1 MKRIFTIVAIL
12 LIGVSVAVSCR
23 KTKWTDDGLSVKTAT
38 FTSGS
43 LTLKDDMNADL
54 KDVKLIVK
62 LNRAYEAEIDGPSE
76 SKIIAGFLSNTITIL
91 GQKLRIDTV
100 GNRNGDGSWTYSV
113 YDTLGMKYASLIDQP
128 AKLKDITINN
138 SYDFSPK
145 IELELVDEPHDPNE
159 MLPLSLKFQ
168 FKLASRVQFSNA
180 ATCNS
185 YLMMNDPDIRA
196 CIYERKVG
204 VGLPQN
210 ILPVYVQKL
219 DDYERGAI
227 PLSLIRTG
235 MFVISKLVD
244 ITPQAYTLPY
254 VMPGLADGS
263 AQLGDGT
270 AAWRIVGDKNKG
282 RTFYFCL
289 FYKISKDVTHTSN
302 IWQRAS
308 IPFTAPK

>member
-1 MKRIFTIVAIL
+1 MKRIFTIGAIL

-23 KTKWTDDGLSVKTAT
+23 KTKWTDDGLDIKTAA

-54 KDVKLIVK
+54 KDVKLTVK
-62 LNRAYEAEIDGPSE
+62 PNRAYEAEIDGPSE
-76 SKIIAGFLSNTITIL
+76 SKVIAGLLSNTITIL
-91 GQKLRIDTV
+91 GQKLRLDTV
-100 GNRNGDGSWTYSV
+100 GSQNGDGSWTYSV
-113 YDTLGMKYASLIDQP
+113 YDTLGMKYASLVDQS
-128 AKLKDITINN
+128 AKLKDITISN
-138 SYDFSPK
+138 SFDFSPK
-145 IELELVDEPHDPNE
+145 IELELVNKPHDPDA
-159 MLPLSLKFQ
+159 MLPLSLNFQ
-168 FKLASRVQFSNA
+168 FKLAPRVQFANA
-180 ATCNS
+180 ATSNF

-204 VGLPQN
+204 VGLSQN
-210 ILPVYVQKL
+210 ILPAYVQKL

-227 PLSLIRTG
+227 SLSLIRTG

-244 ITPQAYTLPY
+244 STPQAYTLPY
-254 VMPGLADGS
+254 IMPGLADGA

-270 AAWRIVGDKNKG
+270 AGWRVVGDKNKG

-302 IWQRAS
+302 IWQQAL
-308 IPFTAPK
+308 IPFMAPK